1 MKTVKTLLIAA
12 TMFLGANQAM
22 QAQAKVAHINVQE
35 LMTTMPDMKNAQAQ
49 LKQLGESY
57 DKTYT
62 SMATEYQT
70 KMQKYE
76 AEAKTVTEAINETRM
91 KEMQEM
97 AQRIQAF
104 QQNAEK
110 ELGQKQQDLLKPIM
124 EKAQAAIQKVAKTKG
139 YQYVLDSTSGSG
151 VILADGPNLFIDVK
165 KELGF

>member
-1 MKTVKTLLIAA
+1 
-12 TMFLGANQAM
+12 
-22 QAQAKVAHINVQE
+22 
-35 LMTTMPDMKNAQAQ
+35 
-49 LKQLGESY
+49 
-57 DKTYT
+57 
-62 SMATEYQT
+62 
-70 KMQKYE
+70 
-76 AEAKTVTEAINETRM
+76 M

-151 VILADGPNLFIDVK
+151 VILADGPNLFTDVK